1 MRCVATDAGE
11 DADRQQAKQNVET
24 LLKALPPLATPDMPK
39 KFDPKVESLKGSGV
53 VALLTLVRREFLI
66 RRRSKI
72 LFKAAIARTLFMAI
86 LLGLLYWQLPNDQDS
101 WQSVLGVLNMIMI
114 NTFMTSGFGLTQEL
128 PHSFRPA
135 FREAR
140 AGMYSISAWFW
151 SKTLGDLPVD
161 VIGPLI
167 GSSLIFAMTGVGKTA
182 ESYFLFVMWACVTS
196 VIGNTWGYM
205 MTTEEIPIYFRWI
218 EYVGPFKPIFAEL
231 NVAIWT
237 TRTLDCPAQ
246 GPCPFRSGE
255 DVLRLRGMDE
265 VDHVY
270 NYSIIIGLYLLGCR
284 LLGWGIIVLR
294 WRLGA
299 SNVAVAAG
307 KKRARAKVHSD
318 EVAHSNVESP

>member
-1 MRCVATDAGE
+1 M
-11 DADRQQAKQNVET
+11 
-24 LLKALPPLATPDMPK
+24 
-39 KFDPKVESLKGSGV
+39 
-53 VALLTLVRREFLI
+53 
-66 RRRSKI
+66 
-72 LFKAAIARTLFMAI
+72 FKAAIARTLFMAI

-167 GSSLIFAMTGVGKTA
+167 GSSLIFAMPGVGKTA

-196 VIGNTWGYM
+196 VIGNTWGYLASAAGGRAEYAFAIFLLSVFPFMIFNGYM

-307 KKRARAKVHSD
+307 KKSARAKVHSDDSD